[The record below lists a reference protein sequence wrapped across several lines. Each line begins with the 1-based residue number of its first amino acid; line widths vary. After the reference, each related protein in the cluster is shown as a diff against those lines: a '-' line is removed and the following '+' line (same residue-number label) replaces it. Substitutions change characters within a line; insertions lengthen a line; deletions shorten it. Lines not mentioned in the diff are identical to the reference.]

1 MLQLKGIFIYE
12 KQLQNTSSKHS
23 RKTPLARYIDSD
35 KRKSD
40 HNQEYHYW
48 SSNFKVAGQALCWGL
63 LHTLFQAV
71 LTQEEANSCILY
83 SLSNAA
89 PQEEY
94 LPGPGSSSQI
104 VQQVTLAKDDMHRRP
119 TDHTPLAEQVKKK
132 AGISSGTSLSP
143 NARTPAAAA
152 AVHSTSP
159 RVVRYA
165 QKNSPS
171 ISFYA
176 MRSPDRQD
184 SYGTSYKKLFGTL
197 GSNFVVQTL
206 SLPPKRETKLQVKR
220 IVTP

>member
-1 MLQLKGIFIYE
+1 
-12 KQLQNTSSKHS
+12 
-23 RKTPLARYIDSD
+23 
-35 KRKSD
+35 
-40 HNQEYHYW
+40 
-48 SSNFKVAGQALCWGL
+48 
-63 LHTLFQAV
+63 
-71 LTQEEANSCILY
+71 
-83 SLSNAA
+83 
-89 PQEEY
+89 
-94 LPGPGSSSQI
+94 
-104 VQQVTLAKDDMHRRP
+104 MHRRP

-143 NARTPAAAA
+143 NARTPAAATA

-197 GSNFVVQTL
+197 GSNFVVQT
-206 SLPPKRETKLQVKR
+206 VKSAAK
-220 IVTP
+220 VGNQTPGKANRNPVE